1 MPGEF
6 WYVLGGLAVLAAL
19 CMICVIRRRKL
30 LKRIKERGSDE
41 KLREIDRELLGAG
54 FAYDYNQDIFY
65 GRMDAWQRDA
75 GYCKIYDE
83 AAYMAGMEYD
93 CEPITFTYGEKRW
106 LIEFW
111 KGQYGMCTGA
121 EVGIFC
127 TQEEDIFVP
136 GEFQGTFYKSVSDED
151 RLYIAYYLKRRGE
164 VLCYQKGLH
173 WRLSA
178 FKLGMFSEPSE
189 LTMDIKITFP
199 DAGMCEAFQE
209 ALFEAGYTQSEIVA
223 GYRTMFVKFRQPHT
237 RQPVTRTVE
246 GARVTQRHN
255 RLYVRAYRY
264 LTRNYSWT
272 PDKLCYLKAFLPNVF
287 RTVIRLGQGRE
298 RYREYANIRFYQNG
312 E

>member
-1 MPGEF
+1 
-6 WYVLGGLAVLAAL
+6 
-19 CMICVIRRRKL
+19 
-30 LKRIKERGSDE
+30 
-41 KLREIDRELLGAG
+41 
-54 FAYDYNQDIFY
+54 
-65 GRMDAWQRDA
+65 
-75 GYCKIYDE
+75 
-83 AAYMAGMEYD
+83 
-93 CEPITFTYGEKRW
+93 
-106 LIEFW
+106 
-111 KGQYGMCTGA
+111 MCTGA